1 MQSLLLCSFLVVSDI
16 NLFESSSKYS
26 VWTVGFKIQAF
37 ITYFF
42 FFTIPFLS
50 YSNLGNIIVSVIRK
64 FMLSDPQLL
73 SKNTGSINYYF
84 HSLIQFVDL

>member
-42 FFTIPFLS
+42 FTIPFLS

-73 SKNTGSINYYF
+73 SKNTSSINYYF
-84 HSLIQFVDL
+84 HSLIQFVVL